1 MIVESIRSYQ
11 FDSSYLCNM
20 KTTVIIQNLKCAG
33 CMGTITKNIE
43 AIADVSDLHIALEES
58 KISYQFTSKDT
69 LLIVKQKLSQLGYP
83 VDGDKNTQGSKAKSY
98 VSCAIGKMSS

>member
-1 MIVESIRSYQ
+1 
-11 FDSSYLCNM
+11 M

-43 AIADVSDLHIALEES
+43 ALDDVSEVHIALEDAA
-58 KISYQFTSKDT
+58 ISYEYTSEDT
-69 LLIVKQKLSQLGYP
+69 LLIVQKKLAQLGYP
-83 VDGDKNTQGSKAKSY
+83 VDGDKNTLGSKAKSY